1 MAEQLSTPLTAEED
15 DSQPEM
21 LPLMRLLA
29 FLQAFNASGLLRAGG
44 IYLLDRGMDV
54 DQIGQIEA
62 ATLFVPLLTNPLWG
76 MLCDRFRRRKLVTNS
91 IYAFALVQTGLL
103 AVPSLG
109 CKDTCFWSIACLL
122 TGIAAFGGNSEGALA
137 AFTLDFLGSR
147 RQSEYGKIRCFT
159 SVGWGLSSAIIG
171 VVTSRCGFV
180 YCLYGYVRGAQS
192 NCGGHA
198 QCHPSPILGLGAP
211 VLAVG
216 HRNAANGAAAGLPPP
231 PDARRA
237 QPQR

>member
-1 MAEQLSTPLTAEED
+1 MMQAYVPFNG
-15 DSQPEM
+15 
-21 LPLMRLLA
+21 RLYELDGLNSAPVDHGVVGNDGWYTLA
-29 FLQAFNASGLLRAGG
+29 SK
-44 IYLLDRGMDV
+44 V
-54 DQIGQIEA
+54 
-62 ATLFVPLLTNPLWG
+62 
-76 MLCDRFRRRKLVTNS
+76 
-91 IYAFALVQTGLL
+91 VQER
-103 AVPSLG
+103 
-109 CKDTCFWSIACLL
+109 
-122 TGIAAFGGNSEGALA
+122 IAAFGGNSEGALA
-137 AFTLDFLGSR
+137 AYTLDFLGSR

-198 QCHPSPILGLGAP
+198 QCHPSPILCLGAP